1 MIAYYINS
9 NFASQYLLDIFSL
22 FLIVRPSAIL
32 VYTTFVTLMDTHKT
46 WVRRRKYVRMKKL
59 DEQNFEYASKIRKQ
73 EKGAKKLQK
82 VGSFRSL
89 EDEQLEGK
97 QVRRSTDAPEK
108 QNDAEGELAELVDP
122 EGDKMAFHLN
132 YMYEDS
138 DDEDFKKTSAVKT
151 SKNYLKEIEF
161 EHPEMASYQELFW
174 QFFFMPAIIFSGL
187 GRLVV
192 VSDRKTTVGH
202 FSMAQELFLFT
213 IPLGYLVYYNTELV

>member
-1 MIAYYINS
+1 MIAYKKNS

-22 FLIVRPSAIL
+22 FLIVRPAAIL
-32 VYTTFVTLMDTHKT
+32 VYTTFVTLTDTHKT

-59 DEQNFEYASKIRKQ
+59 DEQNFEYASKIRNLG
-73 EKGAKKLQK
+73 KGAEKLTK
-82 VGSFRSL
+82 GGSSRSL
-89 EDEQLEGK
+89 EDEQLEEK
-97 QVRRSTDAPEK
+97 QVRRSTDAPDK
-108 QNDAEGELAELVDP
+108 QNDADGELADLVDA
-122 EGDKMAFHLN
+122 EGDKRAFHLK

-138 DDEDFKKTSAVKT
+138 EDENLNTVSAVKK

-161 EHPEMASYQELFW
+161 EHPEIASYQELFW

-202 FSMAQELFLFT
+202 YSMA
-213 IPLGYLVYYNTELV
+213 